1 MSVKEHKVKNA
12 CRYKMPTQDCSAR
25 GSRKEN
31 VNEEQQQNQEQPQIK
46 TQQQNEGQKW
56 NEDTTS
62 RWRSKTKNITKTSLE
77 VLPSKVPSLRV
88 FDF

>member
-31 VNEEQQQNQEQPQIK
+31 VNEEQQQNQEQTQIK
-46 TQQQNEGQKW
+46 TQQQNEGQK
-56 NEDTTS
+56 
-62 RWRSKTKNITKTSLE
+62 
-77 VLPSKVPSLRV
+77 
-88 FDF
+88 